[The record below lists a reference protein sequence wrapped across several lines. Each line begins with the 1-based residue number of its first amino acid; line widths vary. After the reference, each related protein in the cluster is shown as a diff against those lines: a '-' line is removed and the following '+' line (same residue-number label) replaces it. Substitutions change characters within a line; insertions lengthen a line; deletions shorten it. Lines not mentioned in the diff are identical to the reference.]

1 MSRLLVSDLALRWIV
16 TTLFGGSI
24 ATYAYVLVA
33 QRRRWTST
41 LSDLLHLT
49 MSAAMMLMAWHVGL
63 HLLPTIGPITFFI
76 LAGAWFI
83 CAASRVSWASSQRL
97 TNYYYA
103 VMMAAM
109 AWMYASM
116 TGALPGHSGHS
127 HDHAQSGPWVM
138 SMSAAEVPAQ
148 DMAPTA
154 PGPGWITHVNWIAAL
169 GFAVVAMY
177 WPCRYLAERRTT
189 PTPPAAQL
197 GHVQML
203 GQAFSAAGTA
213 LMFAATL

>member
-1 MSRLLVSDLALRWIV
+1 MLRILMSDLALRWIV
-16 TTLFGGSI
+16 TTLFGVSI
-24 ATYAYVLVA
+24 ATYVYILVA

-41 LSDLLHLT
+41 VSHLLHLT
-49 MSAAMMLMAWHVGL
+49 MSAAMILMAWRVGM
-63 HLLPTIGPITFFI
+63 HLLPTVGPVIFFL
-76 LAGAWFI
+76 LAGAWFMRV
-83 CAASRVSWASSQRL
+83 AGRVSWASSHRL

-116 TGALPGHSGHS
+116 NDGLPGYTGHS
-127 HDHAQSGPWVM
+127 PDHAQSGLSAM
-138 SMSAAEVPAQ
+138 SMSATQMPAR
-148 DMAPTA
+148 DMSPTEPA
-154 PGPGWITHVNWIAAL
+154 PGWITHVNWIATL

-177 WPCRYLAERRTT
+177 WLCRYLAERRTD
-189 PTPPAAQL
+189 PRPPPAQL

-213 LMFAATL
+213 LMFAVML